1 MFMKTL
7 KKLSA
12 IAVLLGAVNAAQAVT
27 IQVKIT
33 NLTQGMHFTPRLLVA
48 HTDAVDLFEAGEAPS
63 TPLAWVAEAGV
74 IGMPALDDSPA
85 GAEDFASYLE
95 DASRAANNAWQQ
107 FGGLLAPATT
117 SMDYT
122 FDTENHPYLSM
133 VSMLVPTNDAF
144 VGLDSWRIPTTS
156 GTYVINLNAYD
167 AGSEGNDEINPTR
180 SDITEAGTGDALG
193 GYGVPGMAAPPPT
206 QPALGTGGAG
216 VALQIDA
223 NNQIA
228 DGADTR
234 EGIVHIHRNVL
245 GDTDN
250 TAGVSDLDA
259 TVHRW
264 LNPVARITVIVP

>member
-1 MFMKTL
+1 MKSIKSLLTT
-7 KKLSA
+7 A
-12 IAVLLGAVNAAQAVT
+12 GLLGIASFAQAVE
-27 IQVKIT
+27 IQVTLT

-48 HTDAVDLFEAGEAPS
+48 HTNSIDLFEAGEAPI

-74 IGMPALDDSPA
+74 IGTPALDDQA
-85 GAEDFASYLE
+85 GAQDFASYLE
-95 DASRAANNAWQQ
+95 DASRAADNAWQQ

-117 SMDYT
+117 SAVYT
-122 FDTENHPYLSM
+122 FETDDHPYLSM

-144 VGLDSWRIPTTS
+144 VGLDTWEIPTAS
-156 GTYVINLNAYD
+156 GTYVIELNAYD

-180 SDITEAGTGDALG
+180 TDITEAGTGNALG
-193 GYGVPGMAAPPPT
+193 GYAVPGMAAPPVT
-206 QPALGTGGAG
+206 QDALGTGGQG
-216 VALQIDA
+216 VALQIDS
-223 NNQIA
+223 NNQLP

-250 TAGVSDLDA
+250 AGGVSDLDA

-264 LNPVARITVIVP
+264 LNPVARITVVIP